1 LVATRYLARDLL
13 VLHATHS
20 SAACHHQRAKPSHLV
35 APWLPHRLRCGSSS
49 PLLLY
54 LAPLCIA
61 LLSAELG
68 RAFSLHQR
76 NTFTHRMPARRTHA
90 TISRHPHHYQRRTYD
105 PLARLTPR
113 LLRHYIATTSISIPI
128 HLPVQPACRGFS
140 VAAVAAGLGSFGGGR
155 AWRRLRAFAM
165 WLLPGTTLPTGCWV
179 AVLVLAQW

>member
-76 NTFTHRMPARRTHA
+76 NTFTHRMPDARTLPYRAIRTITNA
-90 TISRHPHHYQRRTYD
+90 VLTILSPA
-105 PLARLTPR
+105 LPR

-140 VAAVAAGLGSFGGGR
+140 VVAVAAGLGSFGGGR